1 MRFAALSALA
11 SRRSSRHG
19 RNGVLRNDKVL
30 GTLAFMSVELP
41 LTRDDVNA
49 LIVLLMRI
57 DATVQELRD
66 FLLEED
72 DDGEEEE
79 EADG

>member
-1 MRFAALSALA
+1 LCNNT
-11 SRRSSRHG
+11 G
-19 RNGVLRNDKVL
+19 L
-30 GTLAFMSVELP
+30 GQARFMSNELP